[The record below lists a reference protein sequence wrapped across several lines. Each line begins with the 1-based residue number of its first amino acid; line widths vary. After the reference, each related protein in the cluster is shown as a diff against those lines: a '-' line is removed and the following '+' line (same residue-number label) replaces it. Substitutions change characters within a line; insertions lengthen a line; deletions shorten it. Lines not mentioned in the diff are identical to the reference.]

1 MKSQWSFSFMV
12 NFCVLLEK
20 HMLISKRHTV
30 LEQKSH
36 FLIARLVI
44 SSLHHGVNLPMG
56 VLCSLSRPTQMN
68 LTCRGF
74 FRDPWNT
81 VIAGST
87 FQSLVSRRLGVVPWQ
102 LGIPAMGRVP
112 VQVSGLWMPAA
123 TFACQRRASNAGAQ
137 RWPLGSLYFQSCSP
151 QSRQFHQTH
160 DKT

>member
-123 TFACQRRASNAGAQ
+123 TFFLPEESFQCRRSKMTTWLSPLPVLFPTVSTVSSNT
-137 RWPLGSLYFQSCSP
+137 W
-151 QSRQFHQTH
+151 
-160 DKT
+160 